1 MAEEHQYDAS
11 CACGASWRL
20 VLEVDEDT
28 EPMAECL
35 NCGADTFELTDI
47 GEIRNAGHGST

>member
-1 MAEEHQYDAS
+1 MAEHQYDAR

-20 VLEVDEDT
+20 ALEFDEST
-28 EPMAECL
+28 EPMATCL

-47 GEIRNAGHGST
+47 GEIRNAGPGST